1 MNTVDKYFLFQ
12 GDKIK
17 KIIDS
22 FFLNDTSDIL
32 DYAFNIQDI
41 EDYLLNKSN
50 LIRKNI
56 LNLIKNRKKYV
67 FAETGEM
74 FEITSDFLEYELKF
88 IGNLTQFQRY
98 LKKASLK
105 ELKEFERVFFYGN
118 FIIEK

>member
-56 LNLIKNRKKYV
+56 LNLIKN
-67 FAETGEM
+67 TH
-74 FEITSDFLEYELKF
+74 
-88 IGNLTQFQRY
+88 
-98 LKKASLK
+98 
-105 ELKEFERVFFYGN
+105 
-118 FIIEK
+118 